1 MQFEPPIGNHMPSF
15 DTVCEADLTEVRN
28 AVDNTVKEIT
38 TRFDFKGTAAAIE
51 LKEKDITLIGDA
63 EFQLGQIE
71 DVLRNKLTKR
81 NVDIRFLDR
90 GDVQKMGGDK
100 VKQVIK
106 VRNGI
111 ESDVAKK
118 IQRMIKDSKL
128 KVQAAIQGDAVRV
141 TGAKRDDL
149 QAAMALIRKD
159 IPDLPL
165 SFNNFRD

>member
-1 MQFEPPIGNHMPSF
+1 MPSF
-15 DTVCEADLTEVRN
+15 DTVCEADLVEVRN
-28 AVDNTVKEIT
+28 AVDNTVKEIS
-38 TRFDFKGTAAAIE
+38 TRFDFKGTSAAIE

-71 DVLRNKLTKR
+71 DVLRNKMTKR
-81 NVDIRFLDR
+81 GVDVRFLDR

-111 ESDVAKK
+111 ETEVSKK

-128 KVQAAIQGDAVRV
+128 KLQTAIQGDAVRI

-149 QAAMALIRKD
+149 QAAMALMRKD

>member
-1 MQFEPPIGNHMPSF
+1 MTIFMPSF
-15 DTVCEADLTEVRN
+15 DTVCEANLVEVKN
-28 AVDNTVKEIT
+28 GVENTAKEIA
-38 TRFDFKGTAAAIE
+38 TRFDFKGTSASIE
-51 LKEKDITLIGDA
+51 LKDKEITLIGDA
-63 EFQLGQIE
+63 EFQLTQID

-81 NVDIRFLDR
+81 SVDVRFLDM
-90 GDVQKMGGDK
+90 GDVQKIGGDK

-111 ESDVAKK
+111 ESELAKK

-128 KVQAAIQGDAVRV
+128 KVQAAIQGDAIRV

-149 QAAMALIRKD
+149 QAAMALIRKGVTD
-159 IPDLPL
+159 VPV